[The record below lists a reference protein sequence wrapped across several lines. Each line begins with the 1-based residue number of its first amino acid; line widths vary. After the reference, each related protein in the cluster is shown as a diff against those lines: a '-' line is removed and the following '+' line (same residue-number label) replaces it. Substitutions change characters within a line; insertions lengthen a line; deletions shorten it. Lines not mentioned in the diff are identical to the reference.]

1 MPIYICIVRRAQCAM
16 CSEQWDLEPG
26 SETPDRCLHC
36 GSVEWE
42 WGPESRDTRYIRQ
55 GISRLR
61 TVLNPGAKSR
71 ARQERGRKQFKHF
84 KPKPEEV

>member
-1 MPIYICIVRRAQCAM
+1 M

-26 SETPDRCLHC
+26 SETPDKVPALRLC
-36 GSVEWE
+36 GWE

-84 KPKPEEV
+84 KPKPEV